1 MKFSKDS
8 YYFKYSIVHYNLV
21 DQCWANDQNNG
32 IQIVRNLDKSTLN
45 IILKDRKHLIITSNN
60 LEDLQ
65 KRQYTSVGFGGY

>member
-60 LEDLQ
+60 LEDLL
-65 KRQYTSVGFGGY
+65 KGQYIGVGFGSY